1 MYDENERHLLRLLSP
16 YVHESVF
23 EITEVV
29 EEHFVVLVKDASSVY
44 SFFSFNTYYQLK
56 CIMIFKRA
64 DVDVFSLIQNR
75 HTPI

>member
-44 SFFSFNTYYQLK
+44 SFFSVNT
-56 CIMIFKRA
+56 CT
-64 DVDVFSLIQNR
+64 S
-75 HTPI
+75 